1 MGLDHAT
8 ISSSDTLRSR
18 LTQLLSTDTV
28 VSECR
33 QCGTTCT
40 ATDAAC
46 PSCGAA
52 EIVTYRF

>member
-1 MGLDHAT
+1 M
-8 ISSSDTLRSR
+8 SSSDTLRRR

-28 VSECR
+28 VYECR

-40 ATDAAC
+40 ATDSTC
-46 PSCGAA
+46 PVCDAP